1 MNALK
6 PANET
11 SINKLEAFLQVI
23 PTIHAML
30 PDIGIGLVDTEK
42 WLTYYPGTKIDI
54 GARAG
59 RKIDPG
65 EPLAECIREQKEIKQ
80 EVPEEFFGISF
91 TGLAAPIMEGDE
103 IVGAIAI
110 QIQEQNEKALRSISD
125 QIFES
130 INHAN
135 ERITSIHSGSEGLAA
150 YSSSLLQQSTEAS
163 DAMKNTDDVIN
174 VIKKIASQ
182 TNILGLNASIE
193 AARAGEHGR
202 GFNIVAKEIRKL
214 SNDTL
219 ESTQQISSTL
229 KKMQTSIHE
238 IQSMVENVVTVGRE
252 QASATEEVSSF
263 IDEIEE
269 MSIKL
274 KKYASEL

>member
-1 MNALK
+1 MQ
-6 PANET
+6 T
-11 SINKLEAFLQVI
+11 INRTEQTTDKLEAFLQVV

-30 PDIGIGLVDTEK
+30 PDIGIGIVDTEK
-42 WLTYYPGTKIDI
+42 WLTYYPGSKIDI

-59 RKIDPG
+59 RAIDPE
-65 EPLAECIREQKEIKQ
+65 EPLAVCIREQKDIKQ
-80 EVPEEFFGISF
+80 EVPEEFFGVSF
-91 TGLAAPIMEGDE
+91 TGLAAPIIENGH
-103 IVGAIAI
+103 VTGAIAI
-110 QIQEQNEKALRSISD
+110 QIQEQNEKALQEISD
-125 QIFES
+125 QIFNS

-135 ERITSIHSGSEGLAA
+135 ERITSIHNGSEGLA
-150 YSSSLLQQSTEAS
+150 SHTSSLLEQTTSAT
-163 DAMKNTDDVIN
+163 DAMKNTDEVIN
-174 VIKKIASQ
+174 MIKKIASQ

-219 ESTQQISSTL
+219 TSTEQVSSTL
-229 KKMQTSIHE
+229 KKMQGSIQE
-238 IQSMVENVVTVGRE
+238 IQSMVENVVSIGRE
-252 QASATEEVSSF
+252 QASATEEISSF